1 MNFITKKL
9 LKIEDQ
15 ARKFFEQFPFLQAIL
30 AGIGVIVFWRGI
42 WEGLDQTGV
51 SPLAS
56 IILGVLILG
65 AVGVFVQTFI
75 GNTIIIKEVKHEE
88 KAGQKAIEKLEV
100 KENTESISLTEIS
113 QKLDCIMKKMESENK

>member
-1 MNFITKKL
+1 MNFVTKKL
-9 LKIEDQ
+9 LNTEDR
-15 ARKFFEQFPFLQAIL
+15 ARRFFEQFPFLQAIL

-56 IILGVLILG
+56 IILGVIILG

-75 GNTIIIKEVKHEE
+75 GNTIIIKEVHKEE
-88 KAGQKAIEKLEV
+88 KEEKKIMKEV
-100 KENTESISLTEIS
+100 AKEESTENISLAEIS
-113 QKLDCIMKKMESENK
+113 QKLDYIMKKMESENK